1 MTDFDVIKSGSDKDI
16 TVLFDALDVS
26 SASYSLFDISS
37 NPVLVDQP
45 LFISEGDLS
54 ASFTI
59 SGEYNSL
66 GDEITKDMRRVVVKY
81 KSSDGRVSE
90 IEQFY
95 AVVKAMELTIP
106 HDSFVTLME
115 AKLAALDIYGA
126 DSFMLLSDHVQRQ
139 VLIEAT
145 KRIKTMRFSLK
156 CIYKIT
162 DEEGYKPQNV
172 LTANTLP
179 FYLAGEHSSEYI
191 DFTELTSEQYKSLPA
206 YFIKDVAESC
216 MNEAISIVTTN
227 GAADAREEGLL
238 SESIGET
245 TNMYRSGRSA
255 TKTLSRKTWRLL
267 SRYTDNQIRV
277 GRG

>member
-1 MTDFDVIKSGSDKDI
+1 MADFDVIKSGSTKDI
-16 TVLFDALDVS
+16 TVLFDALDVA
-26 SASYSLFDISS
+26 SASYSLFDISGS
-37 NPVLVDQP
+37 PVLVDQP
-45 LFISEGDLS
+45 LYINEGDLS
-54 ASFTI
+54 TSFII
-59 SGEYNSL
+59 SGEHNTL
-66 GDEITKDMRRVVVKY
+66 DDEKNKDMRRVLVKTV
-81 KSSDGRVSE
+81 STDGRVGE

-95 AVVKAMELTIP
+95 AVVKTIELDVP
-106 HDSFVTLME
+106 SESFITLME
-115 AKLAALDIYGA
+115 AKLAALDVYDA

-145 KRIKTMRFSLK
+145 NRIKTMRFSLK
-156 CIYKIT
+156 RIYKIT
-162 DEEGYKPQNV
+162 DENGSRPQNV

-179 FYLAGEHSSEYI
+179 FYLTDQYSGEFV
-191 DFTELTSEQYKSLPA
+191 DFTELTTEQYLSLPA
-206 YFIKDVAESC
+206 YFIKDVTQSC

-255 TKTLSRKTWRLL
+255 ARTLSRKTWRLL
-267 SRYTDNQIRV
+267 SRYTDNVIRV

>member
-1 MTDFDVIKSGSDKDI
+1 MTDFDVVKSGSAKDI
-16 TVLFDALDVS
+16 TVLFDALDVA
-26 SASYSLFDISS
+26 SASYSLFDISG

-45 LFISEGDLS
+45 LFINEGDLS

-59 SGEYNSL
+59 SGEHNIL
-66 GDEITKDMRRVVVKY
+66 DDERTKDMRRVLVKS
-81 KSSDGRVSE
+81 KSTDGRVNE
-90 IEQFY
+90 FEQFY
-95 AVVKAMELTIP
+95 AVVKTMELTVP
-106 HDSFVTLME
+106 GESFITLME

-139 VLIEAT
+139 VLMEAT
-145 KRIKTMRFSLK
+145 NRIKSMRFSLK
-156 CIYKIT
+156 RIYKIT
-162 DEEGYKPQNV
+162 DENGYRPQNV

-179 FYLAGEHSSEYI
+179 FYLTGQHSGEFI
-191 DFTELTSEQYKSLPA
+191 DFTELTAEQYLSLPA
-206 YFIKDVAESC
+206 YFIKDVTQSC

-245 TNMYRSGRSA
+245 TNMYRTGRSA
-255 TKTLSRKTWRLL
+255 AKTLSRKTWRLL
-267 SRYTDNQIRV
+267 SRYTDNVIRI